1 MKYYL
6 VAGEASGDLH
16 ASNLMKGILNHDSQ
30 AQFRL
35 FGGDL
40 MAAVGGQLAK
50 HYREMAFMGFLE
62 VILNLRTISKNL
74 KKCKNDILEFNPDV
88 LILVDYPGFNLRIA
102 KFAKTK
108 GYKVFYYIAPKV
120 WAWKESRV
128 EKLKMFVD
136 HLFVIFPF
144 EISYFAQKG
153 INAIFEGNP
162 TLDAIQPYI
171 SNKEPF
177 NDFVKANGLS
187 QKPIVTLMAGS
198 RKQEIKH
205 NLPYMLTLVKHF
217 PGYQF
222 VIAGAPSLTPM
233 IYEPY
238 LRDTEVK
245 LIYGKG
251 YQVVSHST
259 LAVVTSGTAT
269 LEVALLNVP
278 EVVCYRGGFIS
289 MLIAWMVVKVKY
301 ISLVNLIM
309 GREVVREL
317 LQYDLN
323 PKTLLEEVR
332 DILPGEHKREAML
345 AEYNHLSKMVGQ
357 PGASDRFAKRMVDL
371 LKPNS

>member
-1 MKYYL
+1 
-6 VAGEASGDLH
+6 
-16 ASNLMKGILNHDSQ
+16 
-30 AQFRL
+30 
-35 FGGDL
+35 
-40 MAAVGGQLAK
+40 
-50 HYREMAFMGFLE
+50 
-62 VILNLRTISKNL
+62 
-74 KKCKNDILEFNPDV
+74 
-88 LILVDYPGFNLRIA
+88 
-102 KFAKTK
+102 
-108 GYKVFYYIAPKV
+108 
-120 WAWKESRV
+120 
-128 EKLKMFVD
+128 
-136 HLFVIFPF
+136 
-144 EISYFAQKG
+144 
-153 INAIFEGNP
+153 
-162 TLDAIQPYI
+162 
-171 SNKEPF
+171 
-177 NDFVKANGLS
+177 
-187 QKPIVTLMAGS
+187 
-198 RKQEIKH
+198 
-205 NLPYMLTLVKHF
+205 
-217 PGYQF
+217 
-222 VIAGAPSLTPM
+222 M